1 VFSVRASCMAVMARA
16 SLPFASAKGRIVM
29 NQKCAIA
36 ALITP
41 SIFALSNHDKK
52 FSISLW
58 RRSGFG
64 PTKWSVLGAESG
76 AVASMVV
83 CTSLGTSRNF
93 KTLF

>member
-1 VFSVRASCMAVMARA
+1 MFSVRASCMAVMARA
-16 SLPFASAKGRIVM
+16 SLPLASVKGRIVM

-52 FSISLW
+52 FSISPCK
-58 RRSGFG
+58 RSGFG
-64 PTKWSVLGAESG
+64 PTKWSCFS
-76 AVASMVV
+76 SMVV
-83 CTSLGTSRNF
+83 CISLGTSRNF